1 MRGAKHRLQAK
12 HGAVR
17 QEYAFAVTTVQYGH
31 LLYKLLCTHYQQRL
45 MCQRAAVT
53 DNMICTWTAATGVQ
67 ILLYKL
73 PCTTPLYRQCM
84 SQTEYDQKQQYKNV
98 SSCRQLTACRSLA
111 KSLWQ
116 MWCAR
121 FAVVTETHD
130 KHLYVYMENLRKY
143 TKHSTCEQ
151 RRGR

>member
-1 MRGAKHRLQAK
+1 
-12 HGAVR
+12 
-17 QEYAFAVTTVQYGH
+17 
-31 LLYKLLCTHYQQRL
+31 
-45 MCQRAAVT
+45 MCQRATVT

-84 SQTEYDQKQQYKNV
+84 SQTEYDHKEQYKNV

-121 FAVVTETHD
+121 FAAVIKTHD

-143 TKHSTCEQ
+143 TKHSTCANNDGDVEGQ
-151 RRGR
+151 VHITIIAETLLSRCAPASTPKDWTAGTLKF